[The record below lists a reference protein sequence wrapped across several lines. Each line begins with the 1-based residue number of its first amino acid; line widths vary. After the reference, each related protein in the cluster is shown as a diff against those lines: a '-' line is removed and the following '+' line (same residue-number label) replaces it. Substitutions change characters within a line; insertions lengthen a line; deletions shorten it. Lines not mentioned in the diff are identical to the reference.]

1 MSKEKAWEREI
12 GRKSGRE
19 IVGVRESGR
28 ESKGEKV

>member
-1 MSKEKAWEREI
+1 MGEREI

-28 ESKGEKV
+28 ESEGERV